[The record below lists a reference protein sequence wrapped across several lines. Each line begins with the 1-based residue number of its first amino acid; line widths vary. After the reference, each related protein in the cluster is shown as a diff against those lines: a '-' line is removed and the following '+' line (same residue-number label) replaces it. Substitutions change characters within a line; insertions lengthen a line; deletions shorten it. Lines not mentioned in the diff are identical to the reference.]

1 MPTAAKL
8 VAAVVFAIVGWIA
21 ANAHVPVLGEA
32 VNVGAF
38 RELVGLLGMLIG
50 WRVMGPAVGQGYR
63 AALGAGLRTVIV
75 LAFFAVM
82 IFSTREMVL
91 TSMKMRYDGPVDA
104 VLAVF
109 ELMFEHAQEMLTFNM
124 IIVLLVGGLV
134 GGVVSER
141 ASKLWS

>member
-21 ANAHVPVLGEA
+21 ANAHVPALGEA

-50 WRVMGPAVGQGYR
+50 WRVMGPAVGHGYQ
-63 AALGAGLRTVIV
+63 AALGSGIKTAVV
-75 LAFFAVM
+75 LAFLALL

-104 VLAVF
+104 VLAIF
-109 ELMFEHAQEMLTFNM
+109 QLMLEHAQKMLTFNV
-124 IIVLLVGGLV
+124 IIVLVVGGLV
-134 GGVVSER
+134 GGVISER
-141 ASKLWS
+141 ASKRWS